1 MTTYATLK
9 SDITEYMA
17 RSDITDALKAT
28 FVRLAEAEIRRS
40 VRIGAMEVTDTSFA
54 VSNQST
60 ALPTGFIAMR
70 SLSNNTQNKREM
82 DYLPPARLRSS
93 KVMDIGSQTPTA
105 YTIEGT
111 NLVVAP
117 SPSAGTTLTM
127 VYYKAFDALSADS
140 DTNVLLSTYYDVY
153 LYGALR
159 AAAEWALEPDA
170 EGRYTQKFLA
180 VIEQTNQEERWSR
193 VSGSA
198 LFRTGGMGTP

>member
-28 FVRLAEAEIRRS
+28 FVRIAEAEIRRS

-54 VSNQST
+54 VNSRST
-60 ALPTGFIAMR
+60 ALPTGFISMR
-70 SLSNNTQNKREM
+70 SVSNNASNAREL
-82 DYLPPARLRSS
+82 DYLPPARLRSAKIFDVS
-93 KVMDIGSQTPTA
+93 SGEPSA

-111 NLVVAP
+111 NIVVAP
-117 SPSAGTTLTM
+117 VPTSTTLTL

-159 AAAEWALEPDA
+159 AASEWALEP
-170 EGRYTQKFLA
+170 ENENRYAQKFA
-180 VIEQTNQEERWSR
+180 ISIEQTNQEERWSR

>member
-40 VRIGAMEVTDTSFA
+40 VRIGAMETTDTSFS
-54 VSNQST
+54 VNSRST
-60 ALPTGFIAMR
+60 ALPTGFISMR
-70 SLSNNTQNKREM
+70 SISSNATNKREL
-82 DYLPPARLRSS
+82 DYLPPARIRSAEIF
-93 KVMDIGSQTPTA
+93 DISGGDPRA
-105 YTIEGT
+105 YTIEGS
-111 NLVVAP
+111 NLILAP
-117 SPSAGTTLTM
+117 VPTSGTLTL

-140 DTNVLLSTYYDVY
+140 DTNTLLSTYYDVY

-159 AAAEWALEPDA
+159 AAAEWALEP
-170 EGRYTQKFLA
+170 ENETRYAQKFAIA
-180 VIEQTNQEERWSR
+180 VEQTNQEERWSR

>member
-1 MTTYATLK
+1 MQ
-9 SDITEYMA
+9 
-17 RSDITDALKAT
+17 RPDALKAT

-40 VRIGAMEVTDTSFA
+40 VRIGAMEVTVTSFA
-54 VSNQST
+54 VSNQTT

-117 SPSAGTTLTM
+117 TPSAGTTLTM

-159 AAAEWALEPDA
+159 AAAEWALEPDT